1 MAKIV
6 ITGAASGIGRA
17 AVDHFVAE
25 GQTVVGLDLNDALL
39 GQCPTQSRAV
49 DVRVSVPLVLV
60 THLRTPF
67 AAMWTRSPYG
77 AIMCV

>member
-1 MAKIV
+1 MTD
-6 ITGAASGIGRA
+6 TGQEAEAARTRVRVLVCG
-17 AVDHFVAE
+17 
-25 GQTVVGLDLNDALL
+25 VVG
-39 GQCPTQSRAV
+39 V
-49 DVRVSVPLVLV
+49 DVRVSVPIVVV